1 MTQQRPEPSGDLTA
15 LEIADAMWLASVV
28 SRRGGALDRPP
39 GPDPRSS
46 EVPPDPPESG
56 PARPRDQAPPPPDVW
71 PEVRRPD
78 HAASGDGSPPG
89 GLDAESATSEQPRPS
104 GQPTRGAPQPSPAL
118 DGQSGQLPALSDPLA
133 LARALRPLRT
143 HTAESRNRLFDEA
156 ATARRAAE
164 DDFWLPVFRRARS
177 RPWDEATLIIDD
189 SPTMSL
195 WTRTGAEFAELL
207 ARIDAFATVRTL
219 RLDTTNGADDRPP
232 VLRNR
237 ADEVSPRSLGG
248 PGRRSVVLVLTDG
261 IGAAWRTGMAPALLR
276 DLARTHTTA
285 VVHVLPE
292 RAWTLS
298 GITVRSVPLRLAA
311 PGPGN
316 TGLLVSRQ
324 SDEDA
329 FDELAFQEEG
339 WGWDAEGPAEPLVPV
354 LGLRPG
360 FLGQWSRLA
369 VGRRTS
375 EPLKLPVMLDVD
387 SDSEGFGAAARAGAS
402 SAEDTVR
409 RVRPRLSRTAFDGAV
424 RLAALPLSEAVVRLL
439 PPLLDPGF
447 KLEHLGELLAS
458 KLLLM
463 EPAGVEGGFAFDP
476 GIREELLA
484 HGNRADTFQA
494 LRMARPIVTDPVQHE
509 VLTYQLRVLRGE
521 DAAPPVVTEANRAHV
536 TLSTA
541 VLRAVSGPLAATGI
555 RVAPEEAVVQQPVPV
570 AAVAT
575 AEAVTLSTVGRS
587 HRPSSIW
594 HGVPPRN
601 LHFSG
606 RARELATLEGWLTPD
621 GPMTAVD
628 ALLGMGGIGKSQLA
642 IEYVY
647 RHSHAYDVVC
657 WIPSDQPARI
667 RAAFQEIAQLLG
679 LPLSSDA
686 PANEAVPAV
695 LEALRAGDLWQRWL
709 LVFDNAESVG
719 EVQPFFP
726 LSGPG
731 RVLVT
736 SRNSQWA
743 HVARTLEVDV
753 FSRQESRSLLR
764 RRGEHITDD
773 HADRLAEALGDLPLA
788 LEQASVWLLDTGMP
802 VPEYLHLFQEKHDEL
817 LSVSPIQHY
826 DMPVAAAWN
835 IALDRLREESPL
847 ALRILQVC
855 SQLASTSVPRSL
867 FLAAGGEHAGPDALP
882 ATDPIRLGRAVRALN
897 RYSLARIDHR
907 ADSVQVH
914 RLVGIAVTHRMPPA
928 ERHDIR
934 RTAWRLL
941 AAQPPGAHLT
951 DHLIAS
957 GAAAATEESVR
968 SAVRAQLEWLASNG
982 ATEDERRLSREV
994 YGVGGP

>member
-15 LEIADAMWLASVV
+15 MEIAEAVWLASVI

-39 GPDPRSS
+39 GSDPRSS
-46 EVPPDPPESG
+46 ELPPDSRESRPSPPADHV
-56 PARPRDQAPPPPDVW
+56 PAPPDAESEVPLPDRSAPAVGT
-71 PEVRRPD
+71 PD
-78 HAASGDGSPPG
+78 R
-89 GLDAESATSEQPRPS
+89 LDAESATSRQPRPAGHS
-104 GQPTRGAPQPSPAL
+104 TEDAAPAL
-118 DGQSGQLPALSDPLA
+118 GGRSGRLPALSDPLA

-143 HTAESRNRLFDEA
+143 HAAESRHRLFDEA

-189 SPTMSL
+189 SPTMNL
-195 WTRTGAEFAELL
+195 WTRTGTEFAELL

-219 RLDTTNGADDRPP
+219 KLDTTNGADRRAP

-261 IGAAWRTGMAPALLR
+261 IGAAWRTGTAPALLR

-285 VVHVLPE
+285 VVHLLPE
-292 RAWTLS
+292 RAWALS
-298 GITVRSVPLRLAA
+298 GITARSVPLRLAA

-316 TGLLVSRQ
+316 TGLLVSGRP
-324 SDEDA
+324 DEDA
-329 FDELAFQEEG
+329 YDASAFDEQ
-339 WGWDAEGPAEPLVPV
+339 GWDAEGWDAEGLAEPLVPV

-369 VGRRTS
+369 AGRRTS
-375 EPLKLPVMLDVD
+375 EPLKLPVMLDAD
-387 SDSEGFGAAARAGAS
+387 GASEGSGAAARAAAP
-402 SAEDTVR
+402 SAGDTVR
-409 RVRPRLSRTAFDGAV
+409 RARSRLSRTAFDGAV
-424 RLAALPLSEAVVRLL
+424 RLAALPLSEAVVHRL

-458 KLLLM
+458 ELLLM

-476 GIREELLA
+476 GVREELLSY
-484 HGNRADTFQA
+484 GNRADTYQA
-494 LRMARPIVTDPVQHE
+494 LRRARPIVTDRVQHE
-509 VLTYQLRVLRGE
+509 FLAYQLRVFRGE
-521 DAAPPVVTEANRAHV
+521 DATPPVVTDGNRV
-536 TLSTA
+536 YEGLSAA
-541 VLRAVSGPLAATGI
+541 VLRAVSGPLVVRGVRA
-555 RVAPEEAVVQQPVPV
+555 VPDEAVVQQPVPV
-570 AAVAT
+570 TAMATTEAVA
-575 AEAVTLSTVGRS
+575 LSTGGRS

-594 HGVPPRN
+594 YGVPQRN
-601 LHFSG
+601 VHFAG
-606 RARELATLEGWLTPD
+606 RERELASLKKRLMPD

-657 WIPSDQPARI
+657 WIPAEQPSRI
-667 RAAFQEIAQLLG
+667 AAAFQQIARLLG

-686 PANEAVPAV
+686 PVNEAVPAV

-709 LVFDNAESVG
+709 LVFDNAETV
-719 EVQPFFP
+719 EDAQPFFP

-743 HVARTLEVDV
+743 HVAQALEVEV

-764 RRGEHITDD
+764 RRGEHISDD
-773 HADRLAEALGDLPLA
+773 QADRLAEALGDLPLA
-788 LEQASVWLLDTGMP
+788 LAQASVWLLETAMP
-802 VPEYLHLFQEKHDEL
+802 MEEYLRLFQEKRAEL
-817 LSVSPIQHY
+817 LSVELPRHF
-826 DMPVAAAWN
+826 DLPVAAAWN
-835 IALDRLREESPL
+835 VALARLREDSPL

-855 SQLASTSVPRSL
+855 SQLASAPVSRSL
-867 FLAAGGEHAGPDALP
+867 FLASDGASSAPDDLP
-882 ATDPIRLGRAVRALN
+882 VTDPIRLGRAIRSLN

-907 ADSVQVH
+907 AGSIEVH
-914 RLVGIAVTHRMPPA
+914 RLVSAVLTGAMTPA
-928 ERHDIR
+928 ERDDVR

-957 GAAAATEESVR
+957 GAAAATEEPVR
-968 SAVRAQLEWLASNG
+968 SAVHAQLDWLASNG
-982 ATEDERRLSREV
+982 ATEDKRRLSREV
-994 YGVGGP
+994 YGTNSP